1 MAPIDSQPGGT
12 PRPESALT
20 GGGAQCPNSE
30 AWRHVEATGGHI
42 LARDFATHLR
52 DCPACTRRYEAL
64 TAAWSRTDLLSP
76 AADAAGHDTRALIE
90 RLAAT
95 APPRE
100 PGAPPPA
107 IDGLT
112 GLVEV
117 GRGGMG
123 IVYRARDSK
132 LERTVAVKLL
142 TSSAATPE
150 GRMRAEREARILA
163 RIAHPNIVRIHSV
176 VEVEGSPAIVMEW
189 IDGPSLVERG
199 RQGRLPLRE
208 VVTVVH
214 DLARAVD
221 SVHAAGIIHRDI
233 KPANV
238 LLARPAGDGRAVPKL
253 IDFGL
258 ARPDSNDAA
267 ALTRQSVVIGTPSF
281 MAPEQT
287 GLDPTLGA
295 IGPAADIHA
304 LGALLYWLL
313 SGKPP
318 YDGSTTAAV
327 LITASQGNA
336 PPLSALIPHVPV
348 DVGTIVGH
356 CLERRPDRRYGSAAA
371 LADDLDRF
379 LAGRPILARRPR
391 WPERVA
397 RGARRRPVVAAFV
410 FCSALAALAIAFGT
424 AFHVRSV
431 DVAREALAVKQ
442 DEAIAAAVLARA
454 SFARLTDATAER
466 LLARGSA
473 LDEDDRD
480 HLRQIRN
487 GYSEWPLEPDKA
499 AALHLRAAGLFRLTG
514 LFNRLHWPDD
524 ALATAQACL
533 PNMVE
538 LDRRGILTPEEVSDY
553 HTLERILQAL
563 LANAGRL
570 NEAIAVARAAI
581 DRLSPRVGPTPALER
596 HLAVAWGD
604 LGNLAAVAGES
615 EESRRCHERALD
627 AFDHLLDAAPDDAE
641 LTRLSL
647 TVLWNAAI
655 SPALGSDTASRRRLF
670 GRLVE
675 RSSAALA
682 HFERDRVEIGRGLLL
697 GLSGLTKLDLAEGRP
712 TEALALARRRAEVAR
727 RLADETDARQNF
739 LGEAIIAA
747 CQAARCLEALGRPG
761 EGVADLDAADA
772 LATAAIAEE
781 PAMIARTRTLLEVL
795 QAKASI
801 AVALDR
807 DAEAI
812 AAYERLLDALEPWT
826 EGEGRSAEFVAKIA
840 EVQGEIGRLRS
851 RLESRPAAASPAAGS
866 GR

>member
-1 MAPIDSQPGGT
+1 MAPVDSQPGGT
-12 PRPESALT
+12 PRPESAPT
-20 GGGAQCPNSE
+20 GGGAQCPNSG
-30 AWRHVEATGGHI
+30 AWRHVEAAGGHI
-42 LARDFATHLR
+42 LAREFATHLR

-64 TAAWSRTDLLSP
+64 TAAWSRTDLLST
-76 AADAAGHDTRALIE
+76 AADAAGHDTQALIE

-100 PGAPPPA
+100 PGTPPPA

-112 GLVEV
+112 ELVEV

-150 GRMRAEREARILA
+150 GRLRAEREARILA

-208 VVTVVH
+208 AVTVVH

-258 ARPDSNDAA
+258 ARPDSLGAA

-295 IGPAADIHA
+295 VGPAADIHA

-313 SGKPP
+313 SGRPP

-327 LITASQGNA
+327 LITASQGVA
-336 PPLSALIPHVPV
+336 PPLSALMPRLPV

-356 CLERRPDRRYGSAAA
+356 CLERRPDRRYRSAAA

-397 RGARRRPVVAAFV
+397 RGARRRPVAAAV
-410 FCSALAALAIAFGT
+410 VTCSALAALAIAFGA

-480 HLRQIRN
+480 HLRQIRD
-487 GYSEWPLEPDKA
+487 GYGEWPLEPDEA
-499 AALHLRAAGLFRLTG
+499 AALHFRAAGLFRLTG

-538 LDRRGILTPEEVSDY
+538 LDQRGILTPEEVSDY

-581 DRLSPRVGPTPALER
+581 DRLSPRVGATPTLER

-647 TVLWNAAI
+647 TVLYNAAI
-655 SPALGSDTASRRRLF
+655 SPALGSDTTSRRRLF

-675 RSSAALA
+675 RSSTALA
-682 HFERDRVEIGRGLLL
+682 RSDWDRVEIGRGLLL

-712 TEALALARRRAEVAR
+712 AEALALARRRAEVAR

-781 PAMIARTRTLLEVL
+781 PAMIARTRPLLEVL

-826 EGEGRSAEFVAKIA
+826 EGEGRNAEFVAKVA
-840 EVQGEIGRLRS
+840 DVRDEIGRLRS
-851 RLESRPAAASPAAGS
+851 RLESPPAAASPAAGEH
-866 GR
+866 

>member
-1 MAPIDSQPGGT
+1 MAPVDSQPGGT
-12 PRPESALT
+12 PRPEDALI

-42 LARDFATHLR
+42 LARDFAAHLR

-64 TAAWSRTDLLSP
+64 ATAWSRTDLLSP

-112 GLVEV
+112 ELVEV

-123 IVYRARDSK
+123 IVYRAHDSK

-150 GRMRAEREARILA
+150 GRLRAEREARILA
-163 RIAHPNIVRIHSV
+163 RIGHPNIVRIHSV

-199 RQGRLPLRE
+199 RQGRMPLRE
-208 VVTVVH
+208 AVTVVH

-238 LLARPAGDGRAVPKL
+238 LLARPAGDGQAVPKL

-258 ARPDSNDAA
+258 ARPDSNDAS

-295 IGPAADIHA
+295 IGPATDIHA

-327 LITASQGNA
+327 LIKASQGNA
-336 PPLSALIPHVPV
+336 PPLSALIPHLPV

-356 CLERRPDRRYGSAAA
+356 CLERRPDRRYRSAAA

-379 LAGRPILARRPR
+379 LADRRILTRRPR

-480 HLRQIRN
+480 HLRQIRD
-487 GYSEWPLEPDKA
+487 GYDEWPLEPDEA
-499 AALHLRAAGLFRLTG
+499 AALHFRAAGLFRLTG

-533 PNMVE
+533 PNMVD
-538 LDRRGILTPEEVSDY
+538 LDRQGILTPDEVFDY

-570 NEAIAVARAAI
+570 NEAIAAARAAI
-581 DRLSPRVGPTPALER
+581 DRLSPRVGATPALER

-615 EESRRCHERALD
+615 DESRRCHERALD

-647 TVLWNAAI
+647 TVLYNAAI
-655 SPALGSDTASRRRLF
+655 SPALGSDTTSRRRLF

-675 RSSAALA
+675 RSSTALA
-682 HFERDRVEIGRGLLL
+682 RSDWDRVEIGRGLLL
-697 GLSGLTKLDLAEGRP
+697 GLSGLTTLDLAEGRP
-712 TEALALARRRAEVAR
+712 AEALALARRRADVAR

-807 DAEAI
+807 DAAAI
-812 AAYERLLDALEPWT
+812 AAYERLLDTLEPWT
-826 EGEGRSAEFVAKIA
+826 EGEGRNAEFVAKVA
-840 EVQGEIGRLRS
+840 EVRDEIGRLRS
-851 RLESRPAAASPAAGS
+851 RLESPPAAASPAAGE
-866 GR
+866 R

>member
-12 PRPESALT
+12 PRPEDASAA
-20 GGGAQCPNSE
+20 GGPHCPDSGAWQRAE
-30 AWRHVEATGGHI
+30 ASGGHI
-42 LARDFATHLR
+42 LAKDFATHLR

-64 TAAWSRTDLLSP
+64 AAAWSRTDLLSP

-100 PGAPPPA
+100 PGTPPPA

-112 GLVEV
+112 ELVEV

-123 IVYRARDSK
+123 IVYRARDSR

-150 GRMRAEREARILA
+150 GRLRAEREARILA

-176 VEVEGSPAIVMEW
+176 VGVEGSPAIVMEW

-199 RQGRLPLRE
+199 RQGRMPLRE
-208 VVTVVH
+208 AVTVVH

-238 LLARPAGDGRAVPKL
+238 LLARPAGDGQAVPKL

-258 ARPDSNDAA
+258 ARPDSNDAS

-295 IGPAADIHA
+295 IGPATDIHA

-327 LITASQGNA
+327 LIKASQGNA
-336 PPLSALIPHVPV
+336 PPLSALIPHLPV

-356 CLERRPDRRYGSAAA
+356 CLERRPDRRYRSAAA

-379 LAGRPILARRPR
+379 LADRRILTRRPR
-391 WPERVA
+391 WPKRVA

-480 HLRQIRN
+480 HLRQIRD
-487 GYSEWPLEPDKA
+487 GYDEWPLEPDEA
-499 AALHLRAAGLFRLTG
+499 AALHFRAAGLFRLTG

-533 PNMVE
+533 PNMVD
-538 LDRRGILTPEEVSDY
+538 LDRQGILTPDEVFDY

-570 NEAIAVARAAI
+570 NEAIAAARAAI
-581 DRLSPRVGPTPALER
+581 DRLSPRVGATPALER

-615 EESRRCHERALD
+615 DESRRCHERALD

-647 TVLWNAAI
+647 TVLYNAAI
-655 SPALGSDTASRRRLF
+655 SPALGSDTTSRRRLF

-675 RSSAALA
+675 RSSTALA
-682 HFERDRVEIGRGLLL
+682 RSDWDRVEIGRGLLL

-712 TEALALARRRAEVAR
+712 AEALALARRRAEVAR

-781 PAMIARTRTLLEVL
+781 PAMIARTRTLVEVL

-801 AVALDR
+801 AVALGR

-812 AAYERLLDALEPWT
+812 AAYERLLDTIEPWT
-826 EGEGRSAEFVAKIA
+826 EGESQDAEFVAKVA
-840 EVQGEIGRLRS
+840 AVRDEVGRLRS
-851 RLESRPAAASPAAGS
+851 RLESPPAATFPAAG
-866 GR
+866 GER

>member
-1 MAPIDSQPGGT
+1 
-12 PRPESALT
+12 
-20 GGGAQCPNSE
+20 
-30 AWRHVEATGGHI
+30 
-42 LARDFATHLR
+42 
-52 DCPACTRRYEAL
+52 
-64 TAAWSRTDLLSP
+64 
-76 AADAAGHDTRALIE
+76 
-90 RLAAT
+90 
-95 APPRE
+95 
-100 PGAPPPA
+100 
-107 IDGLT
+107 
-112 GLVEV
+112 
-117 GRGGMG
+117 MG

-150 GRMRAEREARILA
+150 GRLRAEREARILA

-208 VVTVVH
+208 AVTVVH

-221 SVHAAGIIHRDI
+221 SVHAAGIIHRDL

-238 LLARPAGDGRAVPKL
+238 LRARPAGDGRAVPQH

-258 ARPDSNDAA
+258 ARPDSLGAA

-295 IGPAADIHA
+295 VGPAADIHA

-313 SGKPP
+313 SGRPP

-327 LITASQGNA
+327 LITASQGVA
-336 PPLSALIPHVPV
+336 PPLSALMPRLPV

-356 CLERRPDRRYGSAAA
+356 CLERRPDRRYRSAAA

-397 RGARRRPVVAAFV
+397 RGARRRPVAAAV
-410 FCSALAALAIAFGT
+410 VTCSALAALAIAFGA

-480 HLRQIRN
+480 HLRQIRD
-487 GYSEWPLEPDKA
+487 GYGEWPLEPDEA
-499 AALHLRAAGLFRLTG
+499 AALHFRAAGLFRLTG

-538 LDRRGILTPEEVSDY
+538 LDQRGILTPEEVSDY

-581 DRLSPRVGPTPALER
+581 DRLSPRVGATPTLER

-647 TVLWNAAI
+647 TVLYNAAI
-655 SPALGSDTASRRRLF
+655 SPALGSDTTSRRRLF

-675 RSSAALA
+675 RSSTALA
-682 HFERDRVEIGRGLLL
+682 RSDWDRVEIGRGLLL

-712 TEALALARRRAEVAR
+712 AEALALARRRAEVAR

-781 PAMIARTRTLLEVL
+781 PAMIARTRPLLEVL

-826 EGEGRSAEFVAKIA
+826 EGEGRNAEFVAKVA
-840 EVQGEIGRLRS
+840 DVRDEIGRLRS
-851 RLESRPAAASPAAGS
+851 RLESPPAAASPAAGEH
-866 GR
+866 

>member
-1 MAPIDSQPGGT
+1 M
-12 PRPESALT
+12 
-20 GGGAQCPNSE
+20 
-30 AWRHVEATGGHI
+30 
-42 LARDFATHLR
+42 
-52 DCPACTRRYEAL
+52 
-64 TAAWSRTDLLSP
+64 
-76 AADAAGHDTRALIE
+76 
-90 RLAAT
+90 
-95 APPRE
+95 
-100 PGAPPPA
+100 
-107 IDGLT
+107 
-112 GLVEV
+112 

-123 IVYRARDSK
+123 IVYRAHDSK

-150 GRMRAEREARILA
+150 GRLRAEREARILA

-176 VEVEGSPAIVMEW
+176 VGVEGSPAIVMEW

-199 RQGRLPLRE
+199 RQGRMPLRE
-208 VVTVVH
+208 AVTVVH

-238 LLARPAGDGRAVPKL
+238 LLARPAGDGQAVPKL

-258 ARPDSNDAA
+258 ARPDSNDAS

-295 IGPAADIHA
+295 IGPATDIHA

-327 LITASQGNA
+327 LIKASQGNA
-336 PPLSALIPHVPV
+336 PPLSALIPHLPV

-356 CLERRPDRRYGSAAA
+356 CLERRPDRRYRSAAA

-379 LAGRPILARRPR
+379 LADRRILTRRPR
-391 WPERVA
+391 WPKRVA

-480 HLRQIRN
+480 HLRQIRD
-487 GYSEWPLEPDKA
+487 GYDEWPLEPDEA
-499 AALHLRAAGLFRLTG
+499 AALHFRAAGLFRLTG

-533 PNMVE
+533 PNMVD
-538 LDRRGILTPEEVSDY
+538 LDRQGILTPDEVFDY

-570 NEAIAVARAAI
+570 NEAIAAARAAI
-581 DRLSPRVGPTPALER
+581 DRLSPRVGATPALER

-615 EESRRCHERALD
+615 DESRRCHERALD

-647 TVLWNAAI
+647 TVLYNAAI
-655 SPALGSDTASRRRLF
+655 SPALGSDTTSRRRLF

-675 RSSAALA
+675 RSSTALA
-682 HFERDRVEIGRGLLL
+682 RSDWDRVEIGRGLLL

-712 TEALALARRRAEVAR
+712 AEALALARRRAEVAR

-807 DAEAI
+807 DAAAI
-812 AAYERLLDALEPWT
+812 AAYERLLDTLEPWT
-826 EGEGRSAEFVAKIA
+826 EGEGRNAEFVAKVA
-840 EVQGEIGRLRS
+840 EVRDEIGRLRS
-851 RLESRPAAASPAAGS
+851 RLESPPAAASPAAGE
-866 GR
+866 R